1 MRRHHFRQQE
11 MSTAI
16 TFLKNIPL
24 CKFYSFSKLAKLAY
38 DMKSS
43 SYQKK
48 FNVLKAGDAIK
59 NVLFVRSGEVCV
71 SQPQEKEKK
80 HRPSPHNM
88 PSLALNILTTGKIL
102 GEFDIL
108 SNKSCYS
115 STYMTKTDSEF
126 FELPL
131 HLFIETLKTGD
142 RTYQISESSSLM
154 LKNLNDK
161 RAERAKESITSFL
174 TSVEKSKLKE
184 MLVKNLPNII
194 DIDSINSLAETKPT
208 SENFNISVSDVM
220 MPTSSISISSKFESC
235 SLQPSSPLGFKKSFY
250 SPKIRF

>member
-1 MRRHHFRQQE
+1 

-59 NVLFVRSGEVCV
+59 NVFFVRSGEVCV
-71 SQPQEKEKK
+71 SQPLEKEKK
-80 HRPSPHNM
+80 HHHSPHNM
-88 PSLALNILTTGKIL
+88 PSLALSILSTGKIL

-108 SNKSCYS
+108 SNESCYS

-131 HLFIETLKTGD
+131 HLF
-142 RTYQISESSSLM
+142 
-154 LKNLNDK
+154 LN
-161 RAERAKESITSFL
+161 
-174 TSVEKSKLKE
+174 
-184 MLVKNLPNII
+184 NI
-194 DIDSINSLAETKPT
+194 NQ
-208 SENFNISVSDVM
+208 
-220 MPTSSISISSKFESC
+220 SSKKNKETFIYHLSP
-235 SLQPSSPLGFKKSFY
+235 SLLIFIEG
-250 SPKIRF
+250 RV